1 MDLQERI
8 IGKVVVV
15 DVRGL
20 VKDVAAHT
28 ILHDKVRSLLAQ
40 GYKSILLNVAEVTY
54 VDSVWLGARV
64 EGYVSAMRHG
74 VTLKLLHGTSRLRE
88 LLRVT
93 RLDTVLDLFE
103 SEEDAAASFGAD
115 ADPIR
120 GGLTRPD
127 VPARDC
133 RLVTDVTTRHHPEH
147 ERHRDT

>member
-15 DVRGL
+15 DVRGV

-54 VDSVWLGARV
+54 VDSVWLGAMV
-64 EGYVSAMRHG
+64 EGYVSAIG
-74 VTLKLLHGTSRLRE
+74 QGGALKLLHGTSRLRE

-103 SEEDAAASFGAD
+103 SEEEAAASFGAD
-115 ADPIR
+115 ADPIPDDL
-120 GGLTRPD
+120 GRPD
-127 VPARDC
+127 TAGR
-133 RLVTDVTTRHHPEH
+133 TGA
-147 ERHRDT
+147 